1 MRKHTL
7 IPIVFFLMI
16 PGLVVSQQTTEEY
29 FRQNCY
35 SCHTIGGGRI
45 TGPDLKNVTDRQ
57 SRDWL
62 VDFIMNPQ
70 QVINSGDPYAQK
82 ILQEAR
88 GVVMPV
94 PQGITRN
101 RAEAL
106 LDFIAEES
114 QKEESEFQG
123 MQISD
128 RPLTQADV
136 RRGRQLFLGEQT
148 LQNGGPTCISCHT
161 VNGYDGMLGGG
172 TLGPNLTGAI
182 ARLGGRNALSSWLVA
197 PATPTMRTTFQ
208 NAPLAQEEV
217 LPLVAYMQAQA
228 QQNQQQRTAPFVNY
242 LLFGVGGAV
251 LLLVSFDFLWGHRFR
266 AVRKPLVERSK
277 KIRQDLQD

>member
-1 MRKHTL
+1 MRKRTF
-7 IPIVFFLMI
+7 IPMIFCLMF

-45 TGPDLKNVTDRQ
+45 TGPDLQNVTERQ
-57 SRDWL
+57 DRDWL
-62 VDFIMNPQ
+62 VDFILDPQ
-70 QVINSGDPYAQK
+70 AVINSGDPYALKMQ
-82 ILQEAR
+82 QEAR
-88 GVVMPV
+88 GVVMPT
-94 PQGITRN
+94 PQGMTRN

-106 LDFIAEES
+106 LDFIEQES

-123 MQISD
+123 MQVSD
-128 RPLTQADV
+128 RPLTQEDV
-136 RRGRQLFLGEQT
+136 RQGRQLFLGET
-148 LQNGGPTCISCHT
+148 SLQNGGPTCISCHT

-182 ARLGGRNALSSWLVA
+182 ARLGGRNGLSSWLVA
-197 PATPTMRTTFQ
+197 PATPTMSTTFQ

-217 LPLVAYMQAQA
+217 LPLVAYLQARA

-251 LLLVSFDFLWGHRFR
+251 ILLVAFDFLWGHRFR
-266 AVRKPLVERSK
+266 AVRKPLVERGRK
-277 KIRQDLQD
+277 RK

>member
-1 MRKHTL
+1 VRKRTF
-7 IPIVFFLMI
+7 IPIVFLLMM
-16 PGLVVSQQTTEEY
+16 PGLVVSQQTTEQY

-45 TGPDLKNVTDRQ
+45 TGPDLQNVTDRK

-62 VDFIMNPQ
+62 VDFITNPQ
-70 QVINSGDPYAQK
+70 QVINSGDPYALQ
-82 ILQEAR
+82 LQQEAR
-88 GVVMPV
+88 GVVMPTI
-94 PQGITRN
+94 QGMTQA

-114 QKEESEFQG
+114 QKEASDFQG
-123 MQISD
+123 TQVSD

-136 RRGRQLFLGEQT
+136 RRGRQLFLGET
-148 LQNGGPTCISCHT
+148 PLQNGGSTCISCHT

-182 ARLGGRNALSSWLVA
+182 ARLGGRKGLSAWLVA
-197 PATPTMRTTFQ
+197 PATPTMSTTFQ

-217 LPLVAYMQAQA
+217 LPLVAYLQAQA

-242 LLFGVGGAV
+242 LLFGLGGAV
-251 LLLVSFDFLWGHRFR
+251 ILLVSFDFLWGHRFR
-266 AVRKPLVERSK
+266 AVRKPLVERSRK
-277 KIRQDLQD
+277 KRVRSEK